1 MDLICSYI
9 VLTLAA
15 GILATHALRSAGR
28 GTFVLRDGRREA
40 GDPLV
45 DWASPVLVRALSP
58 VVDALI
64 AAGVSAN
71 AVTGVSLVAGLFA
84 GGALALGHFGVAAF
98 ALVVA
103 SLGDAVDGLVARRT
117 CTASIGGALF
127 DASVDRYEEFFVLG
141 GLALYFRSSAGA
153 LALGLL
159 AIAGSFMVSYG
170 SAKAEAHGVPVPGGV
185 LRRASR
191 ASLLAGGVTLVP
203 IAAAIVRPLSAPA
216 WVAYAPVLFALA
228 LIAGAANASA
238 ILRLRAVACAI
249 SPGPAVARARKKGP
263 DESTLPDVIVRAEAA
278 E

>member
-1 MDLICSYI
+1 MDLICSYV

-15 GILATHALRSAGR
+15 GILATHALYGVRR
-28 GTFVLRDGRREA
+28 GTSVLRDGARQA

-45 DWASPVLVRALSP
+45 DWASPVLVRTLSP

-84 GGALALGHFGVAAF
+84 GGALALGHFGIAAF
-98 ALVVA
+98 AIALA

-117 CTASIGGALF
+117 RTASLGGALF
-127 DASVDRYEEFFVLG
+127 DASVDRYEEFFVPG
-141 GLALYFRSSAGA
+141 GLALYFRSDAGA
-153 LALGLL
+153 LVLGLL

-191 ASLLAGGVTLVP
+191 ALLLAGGTTFVP
-203 IAAAIVRPLSAPA
+203 IATAIARPLSAPA
-216 WVAYAPVLFALA
+216 WAAYSPVLLVLA
-228 LIAGAANASA
+228 PIAVAANASA
-238 ILRLRAVACAI
+238 ILRLRALACAI
-249 SPGPAVARARKKGP
+249 SPKPAIARAGKKAP
-263 DESTLPDVIVRAEAA
+263 RESTLRNVIVRADAA

>member
-1 MDLICSYI
+1 MDLICSYV

-15 GILATHALRSAGR
+15 GMLSTHALRGVRR
-28 GTFVLRDGRREA
+28 GTFVDGRRQA

-45 DWASPVLVRALSP
+45 DWARPVLVRTLSP

-71 AVTGVSLVAGLFA
+71 AVTGASLGAGLFA
-84 GGALALGHFGVAAF
+84 GGALALGHFGIAAC
-98 ALVVA
+98 AMAVA
-103 SLGDAVDGLVARRT
+103 SLGDAVDGLLARRT
-117 CTASIGGALF
+117 QTASSGGALF

-141 GLALYFRSSAGA
+141 GLALYFRSNAGA

-170 SAKAEAHGVPVPGGV
+170 SAKAEANGVPVPGGV

-191 ASLLAGGVTLVP
+191 ASLLAAGTTLVP
-203 IAAAIVRPLSAPA
+203 IAKTIVPPLSAPA
-216 WVAYAPVLFALA
+216 WAAYSPVLLVLA
-228 LIAGAANASA
+228 LIAVAANASA
-238 ILRLRAVACAI
+238 IVRLRAVACAI
-249 SPGPAVARARKKGP
+249 SPGPGVARARKKAP
-263 DESTLPDVIVRAEAA
+263 RESTLPGVIARTDAA

>member
-1 MDLICSYI
+1 MDLICSYV

-15 GILATHALRSAGR
+15 CILATNALRG
-28 GTFVLRDGRREA
+28 GTLALRDGTRQA

-45 DWASPVLVRALSP
+45 DWASPVLVRTLSP

-71 AVTGVSLVAGLFA
+71 AVTEASLVAGLFA
-84 GGALALGHFGVAAF
+84 GGALAFGHFGIG
-98 ALVVA
+98 ALAIAVA

-117 CTASIGGALF
+117 RTASLGGALF

-141 GLALYFRSSAGA
+141 GLAMYFRSNAGA

-191 ASLLAGGVTLVP
+191 ASLLAGGTTFVP
-203 IAAAIVRPLSAPA
+203 IAAAIARPLSAPA
-216 WVAYAPVLFALA
+216 WVAYSPALLA
-228 LIAGAANASA
+228 LVLLAGAANASA
-238 ILRLRAVACAI
+238 ILRLRAVACVI
-249 SPGPAVARARKKGP
+249 SPGPAVARAREKGP
-263 DESTLPDVIVRAEAA
+263 RESTLPDVIARADAA

>member
-1 MDLICSYI
+1 MDLICSYV

-15 GILATHALRSAGR
+15 GILATHALRGVRR
-28 GTFVLRDGRREA
+28 GPFVLRDGRRQA

-45 DWASPVLVRALSP
+45 DWASPVLVRTLSP

-64 AAGVSAN
+64 AAGASAN
-71 AVTGVSLVAGLFA
+71 AVTGASLVAGLFA
-84 GGALALGHFGVAAF
+84 GTALALGHFGIAAF
-98 ALVVA
+98 AIAVA

-117 CTASIGGALF
+117 RTASLGGALF

-141 GLALYFRSSAGA
+141 GLALYFRSDAGA
-153 LALGLL
+153 LALVLL

-191 ASLLAGGVTLVP
+191 ASLLAGGTAFVP
-203 IAAAIVRPLSAPA
+203 IAKAIARPLSAPA
-216 WVAYAPVLFALA
+216 WAAYSPVLLVLA
-228 LIAGAANASA
+228 LIAVAANASA

-249 SPGPAVARARKKGP
+249 SPGPAVARAPKKAP
-263 DESTLPDVIVRAEAA
+263 RESTLPDVIVRADAA

>member
-1 MDLICSYI
+1 MDLICSYV
-9 VLTLAA
+9 VLTLTA
-15 GILATHALRSAGR
+15 GILVTHGLRGVRR
-28 GTFVLRDGRREA
+28 GTFVLRDGRRRA

-45 DWASPVLVRALSP
+45 DWARPVLVRTLSP

-71 AVTGVSLVAGLFA
+71 AVTGASLVAGLFA
-84 GGALALGHFGVAAF
+84 GGAVALGHFGIG
-98 ALVVA
+98 ALAIAVA

-117 CTASIGGALF
+117 RTASLGGALF

-141 GLALYFRSSAGA
+141 GLAMYFRSNAGA

-191 ASLLAGGVTLVP
+191 ALLLAGGNTFVP
-203 IAAAIVRPLSAPA
+203 IAKAIARPLSAPA
-216 WVAYAPVLFALA
+216 WAAYSPVLLVLA
-228 LIAGAANASA
+228 LIAVAANASA
-238 ILRLRAVACAI
+238 ILRLRAVACAV
-249 SPGPAVARARKKGP
+249 SAGPAVARSRRKAP
-263 DESTLPDVIVRAEAA
+263 RESTLREVIVRADAA

>member
-1 MDLICSYI
+1 MDLICSVV

-15 GILATHALRSAGR
+15 GFLATHALGGVRGR
-28 GTFVLRDGRREA
+28 TFGLRDGRRQA

-45 DWASPVLVRALSP
+45 DWARPVLVRTLSP

-71 AVTGVSLVAGLFA
+71 AVTGVSLVAGLVA
-84 GGALALGHFGVAAF
+84 GGALALGHFGVAAL
-98 ALVVA
+98 AIAVA

-117 CTASIGGALF
+117 GTASVAGALF

-141 GLALYFRSSAGA
+141 GLALYFRSSVGA

-170 SAKAEAHGVPVPGGV
+170 SAKAEAHGVPVPGGFM
-185 LRRASR
+185 RRASR
-191 ASLLAGGVTLVP
+191 ASLLAGGTTFVP
-203 IAAAIVRPLSAPA
+203 IAAAIARPLSVPA
-216 WVAYAPVLFALA
+216 WVAYSPVLLALA
-228 LIAGAANASA
+228 VLAGAANASA
-238 ILRLRAVACAI
+238 ILRLRAVACVI
-249 SPGPAVARARKKGP
+249 SPGPAVARAREKGP
-263 DESTLPDVIVRAEAA
+263 RESTLPDVIARADAA